1 MYNDLLVMY
10 SDAGPGRAGPGWAGP
25 GGRARGEGEARAQK
39 GTQGSTPACGG
50 VVGKVQASGAARSA
64 TT

>member
-1 MYNDLLVMY
+1 MWVAVMGW
-10 SDAGPGRAGPGWAGP
+10 AGPGRAGLGRA
-25 GGRARGEGEARAQK
+25 GRARGEGEARVQK

-50 VVGKVQASGAARSA
+50 VVGKVLASGAARSA